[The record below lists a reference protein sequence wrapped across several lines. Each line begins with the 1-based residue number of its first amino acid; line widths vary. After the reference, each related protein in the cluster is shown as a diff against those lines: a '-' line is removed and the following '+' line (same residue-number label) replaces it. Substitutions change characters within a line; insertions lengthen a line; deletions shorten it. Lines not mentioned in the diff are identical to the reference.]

1 MPLQVRHTLELY
13 RANYS
18 VQVAS
23 LLVVTYLVLQALSIP
38 GTLCIN
44 LLIGGAPC
52 RPLRLKRSSRSC
64 HVHACAAGRLTS
76 DPPCWMVGSP

>member
-18 VQVAS
+18 VQVTS

-44 LLIGGAPC
+44 LLIGGAPLPAS
-52 RPLRLKRSSRSC
+52 PLETLFAKLSC
-64 HVHACAAGRLTS
+64 TRMRGRAS
-76 DPPCWMVGSP
+76 DQ